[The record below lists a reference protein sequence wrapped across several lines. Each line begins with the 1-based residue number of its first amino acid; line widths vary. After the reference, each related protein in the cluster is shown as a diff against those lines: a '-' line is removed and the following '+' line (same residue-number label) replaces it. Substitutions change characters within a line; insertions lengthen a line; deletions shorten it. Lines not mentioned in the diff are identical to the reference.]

1 MRKVGRLSAP
11 DVQDDTAEA
20 MARRLQYFEDSVG
33 DRLELVS
40 AKARRNQNYPRVLGI
55 RRNSFLSNRD
65 EVDHVRGYDRP
76 PFPYCIGEL
85 GAVVELDI
93 ARLKGTYRVDAL
105 LPKQFGNGG

>member
-1 MRKVGRLSAP
+1 MGSLSAP

-20 MARRLQYFEDSVG
+20 MVIRLQYFEDSVG

-40 AKARRNQNYPRVLGI
+40 AKARRHQNYPRVLGV
-55 RRNSFLSNRD
+55 RRDSFLSNRD
-65 EVDHVRGYDRP
+65 EVDNVRGDDRP

-85 GAVVELDI
+85 VAVGELDI
-93 ARLKGTYRVDAL
+93 AGLKGTYRVDAL